1 MRRLGA
7 LALFLVLGNG
17 PSAAEEGIL
26 ARSYGAL
33 NVRRIISQSARLQPL
48 PETEPK
54 TEAQAK
60 VKTKKT
66 RAAVPGLDRGSL
78 ARIARYER
86 LIGRYAEA
94 NGLDAD
100 LVRALIYVE
109 SGGNQAAV
117 SRRGAAGL
125 MQLMPAT
132 ARELGVGDRFD
143 PEENIAGGTA
153 YLKKMIDRYHTV
165 ETALWAYN
173 AGPGAVDR
181 GRMPGETQRFVPKV
195 LGVKR
200 LLAGRKEG

>member
-1 MRRLGA
+1 MLRLGA
-7 LALFLVLGNG
+7 LALFLALGNG
-17 PSAAEEGIL
+17 PVRAEEGIL

-33 NVRRIISQSARLQPL
+33 TARRIIDQSARLQPTQKK
-48 PETEPK
+48 ETPK
-54 TEAQAK
+54 A
-60 VKTKKT
+60 V
-66 RAAVPGLDRGSL
+66 RAVPGLDRGSL
-78 ARIARYER
+78 TRIARYER
-86 LIGRYAEA
+86 LIGRYARA

-109 SGGNQAAV
+109 SGGDKAAV

-132 ARELGVGDRFD
+132 AAELGVEDRFD